1 MKLRVFRVATEET
14 ICLLKVKDLLEISK
28 LMNKWY
34 GEDNTTAD
42 FEIVKEDES
51 CRK

>member
-1 MKLRVFRVATEET
+1 MTVRVFRVATEET
-14 ICLLKVKDLLEISK
+14 ICLLKVKDILEISK

-42 FEIVKEDES
+42 FEIVEDDE
-51 CRK
+51 